1 MFGVFTLKTM
11 GLLTDQQLHNLAMNV
26 VGKDLEEL
34 GYEFLAVNSKKSKNP
49 QFVAT
54 KEKRLIFVVVRAVNY
69 PDNPVFYD
77 EELMGEV
84 SKHGI
89 NYEAKT
95 FYAGVGVANSI
106 SYELPV
112 DSEEDYILNYTG
124 LIEIK

>member
-1 MFGVFTLKTM
+1 M

-26 VGKDLEEL
+26 VGEDLEEM

-54 KEKRLIFVVVRAVNY
+54 KNKKMIFVVVRAVKY

-77 EELMGEV
+77 EQLLQKV
-84 SKHGI
+84 SKHAI
-89 NYEAKT
+89 TFEAKT
-95 FYAGVGVANSI
+95 FYAGVGIANSI

-112 DSEEDYILNYTG
+112 DSEEDYVLNYTG